1 MKKQWN
7 VIKLV
12 LIALIFLVGGYTVLF
27 GIGGYGS
34 AKNIILGLD
43 VRGGVNIT
51 YEVADEDFTLADF
64 EDTKSKLESR
74 AQALSTEAEVY
85 QEGDDRIV
93 VNIPGETDAEATLNK
108 LGQPGTITF
117 VTYDDDGEEIEWLNG
132 EDIQSA
138 NATET
143 VDDLT
148 SAVDYQVELTMTSE
162 GAQKFAEA
170 TTANVGSPIY
180 IVYDGEV
187 ISAPTVKSAI
197 TGGQAVIENIESSE
211 EAEYLATMIRIGN
224 LKLNLDTISHKT
236 IGAKL
241 GSEALSKS
249 IMAGLIGLLLICI
262 FMIIIYRV
270 PGLVA
275 SFALFFYTVL
285 VMLCL
290 NGFNLTLTLPGIAG
304 IILGIGMAVDANV
317 IIYTRIREEIADGT
331 PVGAAIKTGFNKA
344 NSAIIDGNVTTLI
357 AAIVLMWK
365 GSGTVQGFAQT
376 LAVGIVVSMITA
388 LIISRI
394 IVTTLYQLGVKDP
407 KFYGSEKPRKTIDF
421 VGHRKIFFAISIAV
435 IVIGLGIGVVN
446 KTSGNGMFN
455 TSVEFQGGNALTI
468 DFDQTYTIEE
478 FNNEIQPKIADII
491 GSNDIQGQKETNSN
505 TYTIKMPS
513 VDESLMTDVKDM
525 LVSDFG
531 GDADSIQESFISAT
545 ISNEMT
551 NSAVVAT
558 ILATI
563 CMLIYIW
570 FRFSNVRYAFSAVT
584 ALIHDVLVLLGFY
597 MVSRTSVGTAFIAC
611 VLTIVGY
618 SINATIVIFDRI
630 RENTKMNTKKRPLND
645 IINESITQTL
655 TRTINTSLTTFVTV
669 LMIFILGVPSIQEFT
684 MPIMVGI
691 VVGGYSSV
699 CITGSLLFVM
709 AKGGSLRPAAKKAD
723 KKSKKK

>member
-7 VIKLV
+7 IIKLV
-12 LIALIFLVGGYTVLF
+12 LIAVIFLVGGYTVMF
-27 GIGGYGS
+27 GIGGYGN

-43 VRGGVNIT
+43 VRGGVSIT
-51 YEVADEDFTLADF
+51 YEVADDDFSLADF

-85 QEGDDRIV
+85 QEGEKRIV

-108 LGQPGTITF
+108 LGQPGSISF
-117 VTYDDDGEEIEWLNG
+117 VTYESDGTEKVWLDG

-138 NATET
+138 VARET
-143 VDDLT
+143 MADLT
-148 SAVDYQVELTMTSE
+148 SKIDYQVQLSMTSA

-170 TTANVGSPIY
+170 TAQNIDKPIY

-187 ISAPTVKSAI
+187 ISAPTVRDAI
-197 TGGQAVIENIESSE
+197 TGGEAVIENIGDQE

-236 IGAKL
+236 VGAKL
-241 GSEALSKS
+241 GAEALSKS
-249 IMAGLIGLLLICI
+249 ITAGLIGLLLICI
-262 FMIIIYRV
+262 FMIIIYRI
-270 PGLVA
+270 PGIVA
-275 SFALFFYTVL
+275 SFALLFYTVL
-285 VMLCL
+285 VLLCL

-317 IIYTRIREEIADGT
+317 IIYTRIREEIADGE

-388 LIISRI
+388 LIVSRI
-394 IVTTLYQLGVKDP
+394 IVTTLYKLGVKDE
-407 KFYGSEKPRKTIDF
+407 KYYGTEKVRKTVDF
-421 VGHRKIFFAISIAV
+421 VGHKKIFFALSAVV
-435 IVIGLGIGVVN
+435 IVIGLGIGAMN
-446 KTSGNGMFN
+446 GGSGKGMFN

-468 DFDQTYTIEE
+468 DFAQSYSIEA
-478 FNNEIQPKIADII
+478 FNTEIQPKIADII

-513 VDESLMTDVKDM
+513 IDESLMTDVKEM
-525 LVSDFG
+525 LINDFA
-531 GDADSIQESFISAT
+531 GDAESIQESYISAT

-570 FRFSNVRYAFSAVT
+570 LRFSNVRFAFSAVA

-630 RENTKMNTKKRPLND
+630 RENIKLNTKKRPLKDLIND
-645 IINESITQTL
+645 SITQTL
-655 TRTINTSLTTFVTV
+655 TRTIYTSLTTFVTV
-669 LMIFILGVPSIQEFT
+669 LMIFVLGVPAMQEFT

-691 VVGGYSSV
+691 IVGGYSSV
-699 CITGSLLFVM
+699 CITGSLLYVM
-709 AKGGSLRPAAKKAD
+709 AKGESLNPAVKKAAA
-723 KKSKKK
+723 KKSKK